1 MILKELPIYERP
13 RERAIKYGIENLS
26 NSELLAIMLR
36 TGNKDENV
44 VMLAN
49 KIFKEIS
56 SLTELKQLSIDEL
69 IKIKGIG
76 PTKAITILAS
86 IELGLRILKEQ
97 VDELKLS
104 SAEEVY
110 QYMLPRLQGK
120 TEENLFAIYLNAKGS
135 LIACKLLTSGNVNST
150 IIDAKLIFKWAY
162 KFSATGII
170 LVHNHPSGDPT
181 PSMQDLKYT
190 ERIIKQSTLTEFIIV
205 DHIIIGNGYY
215 SIKKNNKIFKVF

>member
-13 RERAIKYGIENLS
+13 RERAIKYGVENLS
-26 NSELLAIMLR
+26 NTELLSIMLR

-44 VMLAN
+44 IMLSN

-56 SLTELKQLSIDEL
+56 SLNELKQLSVDEL
-69 IKIKGIG
+69 TKIKGIG

-110 QYMLPRLQGK
+110 QYMYPRVNGK
-120 TEENLFAIYLNAKGS
+120 TEENLFALYLNAKGV
-135 LIACKLLTSGNVNST
+135 LITCKLLTTGNVNST

-162 KFSATGII
+162 KLSATGII

-190 ERIIKQSTLTEFIIV
+190 ERIIKQSSLTEFIIV

-215 SIKKNNKIFKVF
+215 SMKKNNKLFKVF

>member
-190 ERIIKQSTLTEFIIV
+190 ERIIKQSTLTEFIII

>member
-1 MILKELPIYERP
+1 MLLKELPIYERP

-26 NSELLAIMLR
+26 NSELLSILLR

-44 VMLAN
+44 ISLAN
-49 KIFKEIS
+49 TIFKEIS
-56 SLTELKQLSIDEL
+56 TLNELKQLSIEEL
-69 IKIKGIG
+69 TKIKGIG

-86 IELGLRILKEQ
+86 VELGTRILKEQ
-97 VDELKLS
+97 VDEIKLT
-104 SAEEVY
+104 SANEVY
-110 QYMLPRLQGK
+110 QFMLPRVQGK

-135 LIACKLLTSGNVNST
+135 LIACKLLTTGNVNST

-162 KFSATGII
+162 KLSATGII

-190 ERIIKQSTLTEFIIV
+190 ERIIKQSSLTEFVIV

-215 SIKKNNKIFKVF
+215 SIKKNNKLFKVF

>member
-44 VMLAN
+44 IMLSN

-56 SLTELKQLSIDEL
+56 SLNELKQLSVDEL
-69 IKIKGIG
+69 TKIKGIG

-110 QYMLPRLQGK
+110 QYMYPRVNGK
-120 TEENLFAIYLNAKGS
+120 TEENLFALYLNAKGV
-135 LIACKLLTSGNVNST
+135 LKACKLLTTGNVNST

-162 KFSATGII
+162 KLSATGII

-190 ERIIKQSTLTEFIIV
+190 ERIIKQSSLTEFIIV

-215 SIKKNNKIFKVF
+215 SMKKNNKLFKVF

>member
-104 SAEEVY
+104 FAEEVY

-190 ERIIKQSTLTEFIIV
+190 ERIIKQSTLTEFIII